1 MRETTRLGRWVRT
14 AARRRRGALSVILT
28 IALVMGNLVPS
39 VPARAIDDSSD
50 SVRAEAVEASEATE
64 TTTEEREATG
74 ADATGGEQ
82 SAPDAEAPQDVLAE
96 DDGQSEQGEETQGAD
111 ASASQDASDAPQE
124 ADDDTQDAAET
135 HGELTATSEH
145 YRVTVSYDHD
155 AGIPEGAQ
163 LTVREYPEAS
173 EEYRDAYEAVIG
185 IDYDA
190 DAPADDGVEY
200 GELDESGE
208 VPYREVIVRPVVEQA
223 SLSLEAMDITILD
236 EQGVVIEPSASVRVS
251 VVRTTLPDDVD
262 EQTFAET
269 ASVSHHDEST
279 GEVSVETVAAAGE
292 NTPGTL
298 VVEDGEL
305 KADFTT
311 ESFSTFT
318 VTWGTTQRATVHYVD
333 ESGNELTVANGT
345 PSATTTTPS
354 YLIYDIDGYEY
365 SYTYRNYSSNRI
377 APELR
382 YSSSYYGGSWI
393 YTTNTTGQWNGS
405 YLSNNDDIYVV
416 YTPKA
421 EPTHGGTPKPHPSGS
436 STEPAEPEIEKL
448 SDDNGDGTRTLSL
461 SITGHTEPMEV
472 EKLADVIVVFDVSG
486 SMQYNMAG
494 GQTNVNSQRRINIA
508 KNAVNDLTDSLL
520 SKTNSAGDPL
530 IRMSLISFSNDA
542 TLVQG
547 FTESASTFKSAVNGL
562 SADGGTNWESA
573 LRMANQMQVDPDRA
587 TFVIFV
593 TDGDPTFRLTRGVLG
608 NGNLDILGEYY
619 RSYNVFGA
627 GNSDAQGRN
636 FAAALTEATSI
647 VDQGKHFYTIGISN
661 DVSNLTSLTTQAGA
675 GADHSHTATSGEELV
690 AAFDEIA
697 ASIESILGWGDV
709 TLTDGITGLTNLTA
723 KAPLVGV
730 DEGSFAYWRS
740 TDDGATWEAW
750 DPAAAGAGEA
760 VYNTDTG
767 AVEWSMGEHFMLE
780 DGVTYKVTFLV
791 WPSQA
796 AIDLVTQLNNG
807 ERDFA
812 DLSEDEAAQVTRV
825 GSEET
830 GYRYTLRTNTNNAQT
845 TYHQAVQTGDGVNVI
860 GEPHSKDFGDVEPLV
875 LDTMTMKVEKV
886 WTDTLNAGEHRDP
899 EVQLHLQRRTVNQ
912 DGTTGEWEDFAA
924 PYVDPDGNSVHSST
938 IRLSDANNWQAEF
951 YISPGL
957 IASGTT
963 YNPGY
968 EFRLVEPTPDDHYEF
983 TTEIVKPM
991 LIDLVRT
998 YVGDSDGS
1006 GTLTGENVVK
1016 GDIVVEKVV
1025 TNEDGTEV
1033 FPDEQFTIR
1042 GSIVDAEGNP
1052 HGAHDTVLYD
1062 VYDREGALVA
1072 ENQEVS
1078 DSDQI
1083 EIVLG
1088 AGCSVHFKN
1097 VPSSGTF
1104 TFSEVTEGMTDGYEF
1119 VSAAGET
1126 LVREEPNGSF
1136 VPADEQ
1142 PSVSGATVTGTVLGN
1157 ARHSVI
1163 YTNRVKTVDVDLV
1176 KTDHQGREIDG
1187 AHFQLW
1193 TGDTLVEDDIVL
1205 GSRTVEGLYPG
1216 IYRLVETQAP
1226 AGYDQLEAPIW
1237 FKVDG
1242 TSVILYEPD
1251 GEVTAN
1257 DHATFQAST
1266 LRLAISNTP
1275 GTELPSAGGPG
1286 TAFFVSCGV
1295 ALIAVASV
1303 IGALSSRRKRERRS
1317 NA

>member
-1 MRETTRLGRWVRT
+1 MRETTRLGRWARA
-14 AARRRRGALSVILT
+14 AARRHRGALSVVLT
-28 IALVMGNLVPS
+28 VALVMGNLVPS
-39 VPARAIDDSSD
+39 VPARAVDDPSD
-50 SVRAEAVEASEATE
+50 SARLEATEASEAAE
-64 TTTEEREATG
+64 TTVAEDDTASE
-74 ADATGGEQ
+74 DATGGEQ
-82 SAPDAEAPQDVLAE
+82 ASPDAETSQDAAAT
-96 DDGQSEQGEETQGAD
+96 DDGQSEQGEAETSDAD
-111 ASASQDASDAPQE
+111 ASAEQDATDEPQ
-124 ADDDTQDAAET
+124 ATDDAAET

-145 YRVTVSYDHD
+145 YRVTVGYDQE

-190 DAPADDGVEY
+190 DAQADDGVEY

-236 EQGVVIEPSASVRVS
+236 EQGAVIEPSASVRVS

-318 VTWGTTQRATVHYVD
+318 VTWGTSQRATVHYVD

-345 PSATTTTPS
+345 PSATTTPS

-365 SYTYRNYSSNRI
+365 SYTYLNNRNDRI
-377 APELR
+377 VPELQ
-382 YSSSYYGGSWI
+382 YVSSYYGGRWT
-393 YTTNTTGQWNGS
+393 YTTRTTGQWNGS
-405 YLSNNDDIYVV
+405 ELSNNDDIYVV

-421 EPTHGGTPKPHPSGS
+421 EPTQGGTPRPHPSGGS
-436 STEPAEPEIEKL
+436 EEPAEPEIEKL

-461 SITGHTEPMEV
+461 SITGHTVPMEV

-486 SMQYNMAG
+486 SMNYNMAG
-494 GQTNVNSQRRINIA
+494 NATNNTSQQRITIA

-520 SKTNSAGDPL
+520 AKTNSAGEPL

-562 SADGGTNWESA
+562 SANGGTNWESA
-573 LRMANQMQVDPDRA
+573 LQMANEMQVDPDRA

-608 NGNLDILGEYY
+608 NGDLDVYEEYY
-619 RSYNVFGA
+619 RRYNLYGA
-627 GNSDAQGRN
+627 GNSDAYGRN
-636 FAAALTEATSI
+636 FDAALTEATSI
-647 VDQGKHFYTIGISN
+647 VNQGKHFYTIGISN

-690 AAFDEIA
+690 AAFDDIA
-697 ASIESILGWGDV
+697 ASIESTLGWGDV

-730 DEGSFAYWRS
+730 DEGSFSYWRS
-740 TDDGATWEAW
+740 TDGGATWETW

-760 VYNTDTG
+760 VYNTETG
-767 AVEWSMGEHFMLE
+767 AVEWSMGENFMLE
-780 DGVTYKVTFLV
+780 DGVTYKVSFLV

-796 AIDLVTQLNNG
+796 AMDLVTQLNNG

-812 DLSEDEAAQVTRV
+812 DLSEEEAAQVIRS
-825 GSEET
+825 GSEGT
-830 GYRYTLRTNTNNAQT
+830 GYSYTLRTNTDNAQT
-845 TYHQAVQTGDGVNVI
+845 TYHQAVQTGDDVSVI
-860 GEPHSKDFGDVEPLV
+860 GEEHSKDFGDVEPLV

-938 IRLSDANNWQAEF
+938 IRLSDANDWQVEF

-1025 TNEDGTEV
+1025 TNADGTEV

-1052 HGAHDTVLYD
+1052 LGAHDTVLYD
-1062 VYDREGALVA
+1062 LYDRDGALVA

-1078 DSDQI
+1078 ASDQI
-1083 EIVLG
+1083 EIALG
-1088 AGCSVHFKN
+1088 AGCSAHFKN
-1097 VPSSGTF
+1097 VPSGCTF
-1104 TFSEVTEGMTDGYEF
+1104 TFSEVTEGMTEGYEF
-1119 VSAAGET
+1119 ASAAGEI
-1126 LVREEPNGSF
+1126 LMREEPNGSF

-1142 PSVSGATVTGTVLGN
+1142 PSVSGATVTGPVLGN
-1157 ARHSVI
+1157 ARHSVT
-1163 YTNRVKTVDVDLV
+1163 YTNRVQTVDLGLV
-1176 KTDHQGREIDG
+1176 KTDDRGREIAG

-1193 TGDTLVEDDIVL
+1193 QGDTLVADDIVL
-1205 GSRTVEGLYPG
+1205 GSHTVEGLYPG

-1237 FKVDG
+1237 FKVAG
-1242 TSVILYEPD
+1242 TTVTLYEPE
-1251 GEVTAN
+1251 GEATAN
-1257 DHATFQAST
+1257 DHATFQASNLT
-1266 LRLAISNTP
+1266 LSISNTP

-1303 IGALSSRRKRERRS
+1303 IGALSSRRKRERGS